1 VVSGNNRMLLA
12 VVMSL
17 TASVCYGA
25 VIVALASDSSLAS
38 WDECKL
44 GVSAKLQS
52 KPVDLR

>member
-1 VVSGNNRMLLA
+1 MVSGNNRMLLA

-25 VIVALASDSSLAS
+25 VIIALASDSSLAS